1 MATLLFRLRHV
12 PDDEAEEVR
21 ALLRE
26 HGIDYY
32 ETEPGNWG
40 ISMPALWLRD
50 ASQLEQATAL
60 LSEYQQQR
68 AERVQREYAALRER
82 GEAPT
87 LLTSLRTQPLR
98 FVFYTGLSAAILY
111 LSISSFFSF

>member
-12 PDDEAEEVR
+12 PDDEADGVR
-21 ALLRE
+21 ALLDE

-50 ASQLEQATAL
+50 ASQVEQAAGL
-60 LSEYQQQR
+60 LREYQQQR
-68 AERVQREYAALRER
+68 SERVQQEYAALRER

-87 LLTSLRTQPLR
+87 LLSSLRAQPLR
-98 FVFYTGLSAAILY
+98 FVFYTGMSGAILY
-111 LSISSFFSF
+111 LSVSSFFSL

>member
-21 ALLRE
+21 ALLSE

-60 LSEYQQQR
+60 LGEYQQQR
-68 AERVQREYAALRER
+68 AERMQQEYTALRER

-87 LLTSLRTQPLR
+87 LLTSLRAQPVR

-111 LSISSFFSF
+111 LSVSSFFSF

>member
-12 PDDEAEEVR
+12 PDDEADEVR
-21 ALLRE
+21 ALLDE

-50 ASQLEQATAL
+50 ETQFDHATAL

-68 AERVQREYAALRER
+68 AHRMQQEYAALRER

-87 LLTSLRTQPLR
+87 LWTSLRAQPVR

>member
-12 PDDEAEEVR
+12 PDDEAQEVR
-21 ALLRE
+21 ALLDE

-50 ASQLEQATAL
+50 ASQFEQATGL
-60 LSEYQQQR
+60 LREYQQQR
-68 AERVQREYAALRER
+68 SERMQQEHAALRER

-87 LLTSLRTQPLR
+87 LLTSLRTQPAR

-111 LSISSFFSF
+111 LSVSSFFSF